1 MLLNESRDVRD
12 RLSRMEA
19 AKANVVEATSLS
31 AKVNELKTWATKV
44 QSLSER
50 NRLFQQ
56 KSVVRSS
63 SLDANPVLKAIKL
76 ISERFEESPQ
86 SSTLVG
92 GKRWAK
98 LVTALGE
105 FSIAAETLQKQDWV
119 QHFTSQLFAGVSPEQ
134 RKQTIVQSMP
144 ENIIAIKN
152 YTQWYQRFMKY
163 RNFVP
168 ASAEDFDDVQS
179 CSDQLAGITFKEND
193 DVPDPVKAFFN
204 ATSSG
209 SGAGLD
215 FLTAEVVEWLR
226 TNNMLANYV
235 VRAR

>member
-12 RLSRMEA
+12 RLARMEA

-31 AKVNELKTWATKV
+31 AKANELKTWATKV

-50 NRLFQQ
+50 DRLLRQR
-56 KSVVRSS
+56 SVARSS
-63 SLDANPVLKAIKL
+63 SLDANPVLQAIKL
-76 ISERFEESPQ
+76 SSERFAESPQ

-92 GKRWAK
+92 GQRWVK
-98 LVTALGE
+98 LVAALVE

-119 QHFTSQLFAGVSPEQ
+119 EHFTTRLFAGLPPDQ

-144 ENIIAIKN
+144 DNTIAIKN
-152 YTQWYQRFMKY
+152 YTQWYQRFIKY
-163 RNFVP
+163 RNVVP
-168 ASAEDFDDVQS
+168 ASIEEFDDVQS
-179 CSDQLAGITFKEND
+179 CSDQLAAITFKEND
-193 DVPDPVKAFFN
+193 DVPGPVKAFFN

-215 FLTAEVVEWLR
+215 FLTVEVVEWLR
-226 TNNMLANYV
+226 TNHMLANYV

>member
-1 MLLNESRDVRD
+1 MLLNESREVRD
-12 RLSRMEA
+12 RLARMEA

-31 AKVNELKTWATKV
+31 AKANELKTWAAKV

-50 NRLFQQ
+50 NRLLRQ
-56 KSVVRSS
+56 KSVARSS
-63 SLDANPVLKAIKL
+63 SLDAYPLLQAIKL
-76 ISERFEESPQ
+76 CSERFVESPQ

-92 GKRWAK
+92 GQRWAK
-98 LVTALGE
+98 LVAALGE
-105 FSIAAETLQKQDWV
+105 FSIATEALQKEDWV
-119 QHFTSQLFAGVSPEQ
+119 KHFATRLFAGVPPEQ

-144 ENIIAIKN
+144 QNITALRD
-152 YTQWYQRFMKY
+152 YTQWYQRFIKY
-163 RNFVP
+163 RNVIP
-168 ASAEDFDDVQS
+168 ARAEDFDDVQS
-179 CSDQLAGITFKEND
+179 CSDQLAAIAFKEND
-193 DVPDPVKAFFN
+193 DVPGPVQAFFN

-226 TNNMLANYV
+226 ANHMLANYV

>member
-12 RLSRMEA
+12 RLARMEA

-31 AKVNELKTWATKV
+31 AKANELKTWVTKV
-44 QSLSER
+44 HSLSER
-50 NRLFQQ
+50 NRLLRQR
-56 KSVVRSS
+56 SVARSS
-63 SLDANPVLKAIKL
+63 SLDANPVLLAIKHS
-76 ISERFEESPQ
+76 SERFAESPQ

-92 GKRWAK
+92 GKRWAR
-98 LVTALGE
+98 LAAALDE
-105 FSIAAETLQKQDWV
+105 FSIATEALQKEDWV
-119 QHFTSQLFAGVSPEQ
+119 KHFASQLFAGVPPEQ

-144 ENIIAIKN
+144 DNIVALRN
-152 YTQWYQRFMKY
+152 YTQWYQRFIKY
-163 RNFVP
+163 RNVVP
-168 ASAEDFDDVQS
+168 ASGEDFDDVQS
-179 CSDQLAGITFKEND
+179 CSDQLASISFKEND
-193 DVPDPVKAFFN
+193 DVPGPVKAFFS

-209 SGAGLD
+209 SGARLD

>member
-12 RLSRMEA
+12 RLARMEA
-19 AKANVVEATSLS
+19 AKTSVVEATSLS
-31 AKVNELKTWATKV
+31 AKANELKTWAANV
-44 QSLSER
+44 QMLSDR
-50 NRLFQQ
+50 NRLLRQ
-56 KSVVRSS
+56 KSVPRSS
-63 SLDANPVLKAIKL
+63 SLDANTVLQTIKL
-76 ISERFEESPQ
+76 SSERFAESPQ

-92 GKRWAK
+92 GQRWSK
-98 LVTALGE
+98 LVAALGE

-119 QHFTSQLFAGVSPEQ
+119 KHFATRLFAGVPPEQ

-144 ENIIAIKN
+144 DNIVALRN
-152 YTQWYQRFMKY
+152 YTQWYQRFIKY
-163 RNFVP
+163 RNVVP
-168 ASAEDFDDVQS
+168 TSAEEFDDVQS
-179 CSDQLAGITFKEND
+179 CSDQLAAITFKEND
-193 DVPDPVKAFFN
+193 DVPGPVKAFFN